1 MKNLF
6 TVSHVTKSCNISR
19 ATVLRLEKR
28 GLVQPAYIDKE
39 SGYRYYDNHN
49 ITRILQIRH
58 LSDIGLSYE
67 DIYEYFNTS
76 GKSKKLLNSLEIKM
90 NAAKRTY
97 EEMKLKIENKP
108 SLTFETVNLPEYT
121 CYVKEFSSVS
131 VENKYNSMYSLFRQ
145 VIEKGL
151 RPLPSEPLF
160 AISKNTGIFGKIED
174 SFICCIP
181 IESSCTAENITVFKP
196 CKAFSCLYYGSYDN
210 INDVYK
216 ALNQKIKELKLETTD
231 YPRTLG
237 IVAPYTAKEFNPNSY
252 ISRIAVPIKDFKE

>member
-28 GLVQPAYIDKE
+28 GLVQPAYIDKD

-67 DIYEYFNTS
+67 DIYEYFNTN

-97 EEMKLKIENKP
+97 EEMKLKIENNP

-145 VIEKGL
+145 VI
-151 RPLPSEPLF
+151 
-160 AISKNTGIFGKIED
+160 
-174 SFICCIP
+174 
-181 IESSCTAENITVFKP
+181 
-196 CKAFSCLYYGSYDN
+196 
-210 INDVYK
+210 
-216 ALNQKIKELKLETTD
+216 
-231 YPRTLG
+231 
-237 IVAPYTAKEFNPNSY
+237 
-252 ISRIAVPIKDFKE
+252 